1 MTGHDEERRI
11 FTHLRLWMNIKKLKK
26 FQNMKITYYN
36 DNSKFEKRKIM

>member
-11 FTHLRLWMNIKKLKK
+11 IHSFAFMDEHKKIKK